1 MASPDLE
8 TGLEFGGKLQDP
20 DMDPDPHFYFLY
32 FFAG

>member
-8 TGLEFGGKLQDP
+8 TDLEHLQDP